1 MSPKRK
7 VLYLSHNHP
16 AVRPGG
22 AEQYALELYE
32 AMKASGSYEPIF
44 LAKGGP
50 PISNTRKPH
59 EGTLLGAV
67 NSDPNQYFF
76 YTDGF
81 DYDWLHGTARVKDLY
96 VKFFREFLLACRPDV
111 VHFQHT
117 LHLGYDMI
125 REVRNTLPNAAIL
138 YTLHEYLPIC
148 HRDGQMLRTND
159 EDRCLEESPRRCHE
173 CFPAV
178 SPQAFFMRKRF
189 IQSHFSLVDRFL
201 APSHFL
207 LQRYLDWGLPREK
220 IEFEEYG
227 RSSGKVSIAPEP
239 ERPRNRIAYFGQLNF
254 FKGALVLLK
263 AMQLLGQEEGKSARQ
278 SALRVGPAPAAGS
291 DGIHLW
297 MHGANL
303 EIQTGS
309 FQTEFRVLI
318 EATKRNVTFAGRY
331 GPAEIGRLMANVDWV
346 VIPSIW
352 WENAPL
358 VIQEAFI
365 HKRPVICSDI
375 GGMAEKVTDGVNG
388 LHFRA
393 GDPLS
398 LAETIR
404 KAATTP
410 GLWDQLRPGI
420 PEIYRIEDSV
430 AKLTGIYDSLLART
444 PRHS

>member
-1 MSPKRK
+1 MSKRK
-7 VLYLSHNHP
+7 VLFIVHNHP

-22 AEQYALELYE
+22 AETYALELYE
-32 AMKASGSYEPIF
+32 AMKSSRGFEPIL

-50 PISNTRKPH
+50 PISNTLKPH

-67 NSDPNQYFF
+67 NGDPNQYFL
-76 YTDGF
+76 YTEGF
-81 DYDWLHGTARVKDLY
+81 DFDWFHGTARVKDLY
-96 VKFFREFLLACRPDV
+96 VKFFREFLAAYRPDV

-125 REVRNTLPNAAIL
+125 REVRNTLPDAPIL

-148 HRDGQMLRTND
+148 HRNGQMLRTND

-173 CFPAV
+173 CFPDI

-189 IQSHFSLVDRFL
+189 IQSHLSLVDHFL
-201 APSHFL
+201 APSRFL
-207 LQRYLDWGLPREK
+207 MQRYLDWGIPADK

-227 RSSGKVSIAPEP
+227 RTDFETVAPP
-239 ERPRNRIAYFGQLNF
+239 DATRPRNRVAFFGQLTF
-254 FKGALVLLK
+254 FKGALVLLR
-263 AMQLLGQEEGKSARQ
+263 AMHLLDQESKTARRNP
-278 SALRVGPAPAAGS
+278 ARGGTAPAGQA

-297 MHGANL
+297 IHGANL
-303 EIQTGS
+303 DIQAGS
-309 FQTEFRVLI
+309 FQTEFRTLL
-318 EATKRNVTFAGRY
+318 EATKQNVTFVGRY
-331 GPAEIGRLMANVDWV
+331 EPREIGRLMANVDWV

-365 HKRPVICSDI
+365 HGKPVICSDI

-393 GDPLS
+393 GDPQS

-404 KAATTP
+404 HAATTQ
-410 GLWDQLRPGI
+410 GLWEKLREGI
-420 PEIYRIEDSV
+420 PEIYRIGDSV
-430 AKLTGIYDSLLART
+430 TKLTGIYDSLLAKKH
-444 PRHS
+444 RHQ